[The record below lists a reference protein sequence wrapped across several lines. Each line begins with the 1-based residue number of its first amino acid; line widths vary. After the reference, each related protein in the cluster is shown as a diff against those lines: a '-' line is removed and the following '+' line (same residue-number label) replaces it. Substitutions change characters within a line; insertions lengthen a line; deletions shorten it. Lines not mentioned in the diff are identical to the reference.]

1 MQSDRSSI
9 VIDIS
14 ETKKSHNNDIK
25 ITDLLI
31 EHSQSF
37 IKKNSYQEEL
47 NQVIA
52 RYQSIIDDLGLSQQV
67 LGRIETNIKAVFAG
81 EGDLDFKLEAL
92 KSIGEDSLAQ
102 LLSEY
107 LQSLGIQARYMN
119 PQDAGII
126 LSDQPG
132 QAQILDECFEK
143 LYKLRDYQEILVI
156 RGFFGYTKSRKL
168 VTFSRGGSDS
178 TRSIVEAGV
187 HAHISDNVPI
197 VA

>member
-1 MQSDRSSI
+1 MR
-9 VIDIS
+9 
-14 ETKKSHNNDIK
+14 HP
-25 ITDLLI
+25 
-31 EHSQSF
+31 
-37 IKKNSYQEEL
+37 EEL

-156 RGFFGYTKSRKL
+156 PGFFGYTKSGKL
-168 VTFSRGGSDS
+168 VTFSRGEIG
-178 TRSIVEAGV
+178 R
-187 HAHISDNVPI
+187 AHV
-197 VA
+197 

>member
-67 LGRIETNIKAVFAG
+67 LGRIETNIKAVYAG
-81 EGDLDFKLEAL
+81 DGDLDFKLEAL
-92 KSIGEDSLAQ
+92 KSIGEDSR
-102 LLSEY
+102 SEEHTSE
-107 LQSLGIQARYMN
+107 LQS
-119 PQDAGII
+119 
-126 LSDQPG
+126 
-132 QAQILDECFEK
+132 
-143 LYKLRDYQEILVI
+143 
-156 RGFFGYTKSRKL
+156 RGH
-168 VTFSRGGSDS
+168 
-178 TRSIVEAGV
+178 IVCRL
-187 HAHISDNVPI
+187 
-197 VA
+197 